1 MTLHAQILRAR
12 DRLVAAGL
20 TPADAEFDARLL
32 ARHVLGWDT
41 ARLLVDQREPPP
53 SDFDGRYERVVA
65 RRERRE
71 PVAHITGVRE
81 FWGLPFEVSPDVLV
95 PRPETELL
103 VEEAVTALRN
113 SIAWGSPEH
122 AFVID
127 VGTGSGCLAVA
138 LAREM
143 PGARVIG
150 TDVSAAALAVAR
162 RNAARHVPDGRVHFV
177 RTDLL
182 AGLQG
187 HADVIVSNPPY
198 IPDDEAA
205 ALAPEV
211 RDREPTHRAVR
222 RRGRPGRHPPAA
234 ASGTGSAAAGRAA
247 AVRVRVRS
255 GGGRRGVDLGAG
267 PLHNHRH
274 QARPPGHPPHR
285 RRPRRRP
292 DRADSGPRP

>member
-20 TPADAEFDARLL
+20 TPAEAEFDARLL
-32 ARHVLGWDT
+32 ARYVLGWD
-41 ARLLVDQREPPP
+41 AGRLLVEQREPTP

-103 VEEAVTALRN
+103 VEEAVTALR
-113 SIAWGSPEH
+113 SSSAWGSPEQ
-122 AFVID
+122 ALVID

-162 RNAARHVPDGRVHFV
+162 RNAARLVPDGRVHFV

-187 HADVIVSNPPY
+187 RADVIVSNPPY
-198 IPDDEAA
+198 IPDGDAA

-211 RDREPTHRAVR
+211 RDREPRTALFAGADGLAVIR
-222 RRGRPGRHPPAA
+222 RLLNQAPARLRPGGRLIFEFGFGQAEA
-234 ASGTGSAAAGRAA
+234 VEELISAQGRCTIIAIRRDLQGIPRTA
-247 AVRVRVRS
+247 VVRVD
-255 GGGRRGVDLGAG
+255 G
-267 PLHNHRH
+267 
-274 QARPPGHPPHR
+274 
-285 RRPRRRP
+285 
-292 DRADSGPRP
+292 